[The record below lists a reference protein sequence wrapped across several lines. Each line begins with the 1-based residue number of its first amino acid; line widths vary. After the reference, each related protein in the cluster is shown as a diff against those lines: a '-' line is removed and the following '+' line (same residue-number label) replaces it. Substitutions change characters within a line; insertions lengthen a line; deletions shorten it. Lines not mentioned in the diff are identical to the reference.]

1 VPHYFFH
8 LRGRDSVL
16 RDEAGLKLPD
26 PEAAWYQA
34 VRAARELLQ
43 AEILIGSSWQDQ
55 AIEIADAQG
64 SLVDWIPLSA
74 IARYTI

>member
-34 VRAARELLQ
+34 VRAARELLH

-74 IARYTI
+74 IVRYTI